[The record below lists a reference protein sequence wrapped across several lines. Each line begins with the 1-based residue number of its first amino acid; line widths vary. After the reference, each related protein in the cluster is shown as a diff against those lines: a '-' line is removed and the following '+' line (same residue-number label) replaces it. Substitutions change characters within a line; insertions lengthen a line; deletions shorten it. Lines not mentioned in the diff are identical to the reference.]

1 MKPPKKEIAVSMYS
15 SESTTKG
22 TTAHFLGGSEEVY
35 LIQECKTYLKA
46 RNKLEECNYKI
57 WMNKNKYQTFLAV
70 SSASSLHVAEQR
82 PRSLWLL
89 KDSKSHKKKE
99 TTEKNKQWQVQR

>member
-35 LIQECKTYLKA
+35 LI
-46 RNKLEECNYKI
+46 
-57 WMNKNKYQTFLAV
+57 
-70 SSASSLHVAEQR
+70 
-82 PRSLWLL
+82 
-89 KDSKSHKKKE
+89 
-99 TTEKNKQWQVQR
+99 